1 MVDTSAEAV
10 AETCTKRKSCRRH
23 DYEGARE
30 MLTTSGHVVHQGHH
44 ARFSH
49 HFSTIAGV
57 LLGLRF
63 KVSALIP
70 ATLLAAGVV
79 IVTGGGLG
87 VVALTVFGTIVLLQ
101 IGYFAGRV
109 VQFYTRAVGTNGGAR
124 LNPPG
129 RDRQH

>member
-1 MVDTSAEAV
+1 
-10 AETCTKRKSCRRH
+10 
-23 DYEGARE
+23 
-30 MLTTSGHVVHQGHH
+30 MLVFLIT
-44 ARFSH
+44 A
-49 HFSTIAGV
+49 TIAGV

-63 KVSALIP
+63 KVFALIP

-87 VVALTVFGTIVLLQ
+87 VVALTVFGTAVLLQ

-109 VQFYTRAVGTNGGAR
+109 VRFYVRAAGMNGGTQ

>member
-1 MVDTSAEAV
+1 
-10 AETCTKRKSCRRH
+10 
-23 DYEGARE
+23 
-30 MLTTSGHVVHQGHH
+30 MLVFLITG
-44 ARFSH
+44 
-49 HFSTIAGV
+49 TIAGV

-63 KVSALIP
+63 KVFALIP

-79 IVTGGGLG
+79 IVTGGGLR

-109 VQFYTRAVGTNGGAR
+109 VRFYVRAVGTNGGAQ